1 MEVAIDGQWR
11 SATTE
16 RETIPLRKWM
26 HIVGTYKA
34 NSELKVYVNGELRAS
49 SPIIGQMGNPKGKF
63 LVGMVASPAKPSD
76 IVSSYGTLLYYFAAK
91 NRLYSACAL
100 KF

>member
-34 NSELKVYVNGELRAS
+34 NSELKVYVNGELRA
-49 SPIIGQMGNPKGKF
+49 
-63 LVGMVASPAKPSD
+63 
-76 IVSSYGTLLYYFAAK
+76 
-91 NRLYSACAL
+91 
-100 KF
+100 